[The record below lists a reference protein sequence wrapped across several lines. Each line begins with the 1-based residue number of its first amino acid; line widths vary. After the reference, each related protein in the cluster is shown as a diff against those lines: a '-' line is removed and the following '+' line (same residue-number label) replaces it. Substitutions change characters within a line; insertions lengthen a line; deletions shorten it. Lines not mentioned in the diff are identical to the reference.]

1 MPGVLVSKESTESR
15 GTHAFCWTRRGG
27 GAWSSALGT
36 PRGRGAGPW
45 AHHAGAALGLGH
57 TMRERR
63 WAVGTPRGR
72 GAGPW
77 AHHAGAA
84 LGLGCGARGL
94 PVPHGLFHPVRELL
108 VAVSGLHCPGDL
120 SSQTRDGTCIPCL
133 ARWILNHWTARE
145 ALD

>member
-1 MPGVLVSKESTESR
+1 M
-15 GTHAFCWTRRGG
+15 
-27 GAWSSALGT
+27 GT

-45 AHHAGAALGLGH
+45 AHHAGAALGRGH
-57 TMRERR
+57 TTRERR
-63 WAVGTPRGR
+63 WALGTPRGS

-94 PVPHGLFHPVRELL
+94 PVPRGLFHPVRELL

-120 SSQTRDGTCIPCL
+120 SSQTRDGTCIPYL

>member
-15 GTHAFCWTRRGG
+15 GTHAFCWMCRSG

-45 AHHAGAALGLGH
+45 AHHAGAGLGLGH
-57 TMRERR
+57 TTRERR
-63 WAVGTPRGR
+63 WAVGTPRGS